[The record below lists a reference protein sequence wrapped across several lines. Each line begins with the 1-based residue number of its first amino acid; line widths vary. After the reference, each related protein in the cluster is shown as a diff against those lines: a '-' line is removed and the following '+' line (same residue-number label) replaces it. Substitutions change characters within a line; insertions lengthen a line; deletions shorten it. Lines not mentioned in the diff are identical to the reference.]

1 MPENKENL
9 DKENKA
15 NEIPKEIE
23 EKTVQTHHTYDL
35 DGTKFDYTVTTG
47 TIVLKEEDVESGEK
61 QKASIFYIAYT
72 KDGELS
78 DRPVTFSFNGG
89 PGSSS
94 VWLHLG
100 FVGPKRVLMTDEGEP
115 IGPPYQL
122 VDNEFTLFNQTDL
135 VFIDPVSTGYSR
147 PVPKEK
153 PDQFHNV
160 KKDIESVGEFIR
172 IWTTRNKRW
181 VSPKFLL
188 GESYGT
194 TRAAGLAGYLHQRH
208 GMYLNGIMFISSI
221 LNFITARFDE
231 GNDLPFILFLPTYT
245 ATAWYHQKLPQDL
258 QENLEKAIEEA
269 KTFALGDYTLALMK
283 GNHLDKDTYD
293 AVVEKLAR
301 LTGLTKKYIRGTNLR
316 INIHRFC
323 KELLRDQSV
332 TIGRLDSRYKGFD
345 PDDVGETHEIDP
357 SYAATLGSYTAAMY
371 DYLRRDLEYE
381 TDLPYEIL
389 KSLYQ
394 TWSYD
399 EYQNHYVNT
408 SKDLRQGFQLHPGLK
423 VIVCNGYFDLAT
435 PFLATEYTFSHIP
448 LPKKQQSN
456 IKMTYYEA
464 GHMMY
469 LHQPSL
475 KTLTSDLRKF
485 IINSSKLDK

>member
-1 MPENKENL
+1 MPEEKPNKENT
-9 DKENKA
+9 ENNK
-15 NEIPKEIE
+15 PKPPAVE
-23 EKTVQTHHTYDL
+23 ETSST
-35 DGTKFDYTVTTG
+35 TKHSITLKGEKIDYSVTTG
-47 TIVLKEEDVESGEK
+47 TIVLNEEDVEEGLK
-61 QKASIFYIAYT
+61 QKASIFFVAYI
-72 KDGELS
+72 KDNAPE

-100 FVGPKRVLMTDEGEP
+100 LVGPKRVQMTDKGEP
-115 IGPPYQL
+115 IGPPHQL
-122 VDNEFTLFNQTDL
+122 VDNEFSLLDKTDL

-160 KKDIESVGEFIR
+160 KTDIESVGEFIR
-172 IWTTRNKRW
+172 VWTTRNKRW
-181 VSPKFLL
+181 TSPKFLI

-208 GMYLNGIMFISSI
+208 GMYLNGIMFVSSI

-231 GNDLPFILFLPTYT
+231 GNDLPFILFLPSYA
-245 ATAWYHQKLPQDL
+245 ATAWYHKKIAEDL
-258 QENLEKAIEEA
+258 QADLEKTVQEA
-269 KTFALGDYTLALMK
+269 RDFALNEYTLALMK
-283 GNHLDKDTYD
+283 GNQLKGEEREK
-293 AVVEKLAR
+293 VINKLAR
-301 LTGLTKKYIRGTNLR
+301 LTGLSKKYIEGTNLR

-323 KELLRDQSV
+323 KELLRDEGV

-345 PDDVGETHEIDP
+345 QDNVGEMHEIDP
-357 SYAATLGSYTAAMY
+357 SYAAILGPYTSTMY

-394 TWSYD
+394 SWKY
-399 EYQNHYVNT
+399 ENYQNHYVNT
-408 SKDLRQGFQLHPGLK
+408 AKDLRLGFQLHPGLK

-435 PFLATEYTFSHIP
+435 PFLATEYTFGHIL
-448 LPKKQQSN
+448 LPEVQQKN
-456 IKMTYYEA
+456 IKMTYYQA

-469 LHQPSL
+469 LHVPSL
-475 KTLTSDLRKF
+475 NELSKDLHDF
-485 IINSSKLDK
+485 IEDAI

>member
-1 MPENKENL
+1 M
-9 DKENKA
+9 A
-15 NEIPKEIE
+15 E
-23 EKTVQTHHTYDL
+23 EKNNTDKNHDEKPSSSVVEETSSQTKHSIDL
-35 DGTKFDYTVTTG
+35 NGEKIDYTVTTG
-47 TIVLKEEDVESGEK
+47 TILLKEEDLEEGEK
-61 QKASIFYIAYT
+61 QKASIFYIAYI
-72 KDGELS
+72 KDNGS
-78 DRPVTFSFNGG
+78 KDRPVTFSFNGG

-100 FVGPKRVLMTDEGEP
+100 LLGPKRVEMDEEGNP
-115 IGPPYQL
+115 IGPPFRL
-122 VDNEFTLFNQTDL
+122 IDNASSLFDSTDL

-181 VSPKFLL
+181 TSPKFLI

-194 TRAAGLAGYLHQRH
+194 TRAAGLAGYLHERH

-221 LNFITARFDE
+221 LNFLTAGFDE

-245 ATAWYHQKLPQDL
+245 ATAWYHHKLAADL
-258 QENLEKAIEEA
+258 QADLEKAVQEA
-269 KTFALGDYTLALMK
+269 REFAMGDYALALMK
-283 GNHLDKDTYD
+283 GNDLKGSGREKIVD
-293 AVVEKLAR
+293 KLAR
-301 LTGLTKKYIRGTNLR
+301 LTGLSKVYIEGTDLR

-323 KELLRDQSV
+323 KELLRDEGV

-345 PDDVGETHEIDP
+345 RDAVGEYNEIDP
-357 SYAATLGSYTAAMY
+357 SYAAILGPYTAAMY
-371 DYLRRDLEYE
+371 DYLRCDLEYE

-389 KSLYQ
+389 KSLHL
-394 TWSYD
+394 TWKY
-399 EYQNHYVNT
+399 ENYQNNYLNT
-408 SKDLRQGFQLHPGLK
+408 AKDLRRGFQLHPGLK
-423 VIVCNGYFDLAT
+423 IIVCNGYFDLAT
-435 PFLATEYTFSHIP
+435 PLLATEYTYKHIP
-448 LPKKQQSN
+448 LPQAQQDN

-469 LHQPSL
+469 LHGPSL
-475 KTLTSDLRKF
+475 KRLSEDLHAF
-485 IINSSKLDK
+485 INNAV